1 MAQANDK
8 YLQIISDIKKG
19 EFKPIYLLMGDE
31 SYYIDSITD
40 TIIKNALDDSERD
53 FNQTILYG
61 LDAEISSL
69 INTAKRYPM
78 MASRQLVVLK
88 EAQMFD
94 DIDEIIMYVEQ
105 YQPTTILVI
114 NYKGGVLKN
123 KKLITAI
130 EKVGAV
136 FEFKKLYENQVPK
149 FITDYLQS
157 YSLTIESKAVSMIAD
172 YIGNDLNKIVG
183 ELEKLKIVI
192 GDDKEVTA
200 QLVEEHIGI
209 SKDYNNFEFLS
220 AIVNKDVYK
229 VNKIIKYFESNPK
242 NNSIIPTISIMF
254 NFFSNLLLVY
264 YAPDKSD
271 MGLVKELNFKSP
283 YQLKEYKTA
292 KLHYNVFKCVEII
305 SLLREYDAKS
315 KGVGVSTLTTDA
327 SLLRELS
334 YKIMH

>member
-40 TIIKNALDDSERD
+40 LIIENALDESERD

-61 LDAEISSL
+61 LDAEVSSL
-69 INTAKRYPM
+69 INIAKRYPM

-88 EAQMFD
+88 EAQMFEGID
-94 DIDEIIMYVEQ
+94 DLILYVEQ
-105 YQPTTILVI
+105 YQPSTIFVI
-114 NYKGGVLKN
+114 NYKEGVLKN
-123 KKLITAI
+123 KKLVSAI
-130 EKVGAV
+130 EKIGAV
-136 FEFKKLYENQVPK
+136 YEFRKLYENQIPK
-149 FITDYLQS
+149 FITDYLQG
-157 YSLTIESKAVSMIAD
+157 YSLSIEPKAVSMIAD
-172 YIGNDLNKIVG
+172 YIGNDLNRIAG

-192 GDDKEVTA
+192 GNRKEVTA

-229 VNKIIKYFESNPK
+229 VNRIIKYFESNPK

-254 NFFSNLLLVY
+254 NFFSNLLLMY
-264 YAPDKSD
+264 YAPDKTD
-271 MGLVKELNFKSP
+271 MGLTKELNFKSP
-283 YQLKEYKTA
+283 YQLKESKTA
-292 KLHYNVFKCVEII
+292 KQSYTVFKCVEII
-305 SLLREYDAKS
+305 ALLREYDAKS
-315 KGVGVSTLTTDA
+315 KGVGVSTSTTDA

-334 YKIMH
+334 YKILH

>member
-8 YLQIISDIKKG
+8 YLQIISNIKKG
-19 EFKPIYLLMGDE
+19 ELKPVYLLMGDE

-40 TIIKNALDDSERD
+40 VIIENALDDSERD

-78 MASRQLVVLK
+78 MSSRQLVVLK

-94 DIDEIIMYVEQ
+94 DIDDIILYVEH
-105 YQPTTILVI
+105 YQPSTVFVI

-130 EKVGAV
+130 EKIGAV
-136 FEFKKLYENQVPK
+136 YEFKKLYENQVPK
-149 FITDYLQS
+149 FITDYLQN
-157 YSLTIESKAVSMIAD
+157 YSLKIEPKAVAMLSD
-172 YIGNDLNKIVG
+172 YIGNDLSRIAG
-183 ELEKLKIVI
+183 ELDKLRIVI
-192 GDDKEVTA
+192 GGSKEITA
-200 QLVEEHIGI
+200 HLVEDNIGI
-209 SKDYNNFEFLS
+209 SKDYNNFEFL
-220 AIVNKDVYK
+220 AALVRKDVYK
-229 VNKIIKYFESNPK
+229 VNKIINYFESNPK
-242 NNSIIPTISIMF
+242 NNSIIPIIRMMF
-254 NFFSNLLLVY
+254 NFFSNLLLMY

-271 MGLVKELNFKSP
+271 AGLLKELNLKTTF
-283 YQLKEYKTA
+283 QLKEYNTA
-292 KLHYNVFKCVEII
+292 KNNYNVFKCVDII
-305 SLLREYDAKS
+305 ALLREYDAKS
-315 KGVGVSTLTTDA
+315 KGVGVSTSTTDA

>member
-19 EFKPIYLLMGDE
+19 NLKPVYLLMGDE
-31 SYYIDSITD
+31 SYYIDTITD
-40 TIIKNALDDSERD
+40 TIVKNALDESERD

-94 DIDEIIMYVEQ
+94 AIDDLILYVEQ
-105 YQPTTILVI
+105 YQPSTVFVI

-136 FEFKKLYENQVPK
+136 YEFKKLYDNQIPK
-149 FITDYLQS
+149 FITDYLNS
-157 YSLTIESKAVSMIAD
+157 YSLTIEPKAVSMIAD
-172 YIGNDLNKIVG
+172 YIGSDLNRIAG
-183 ELEKLKIVI
+183 ELQKLTIVI
-192 GDDKEVTA
+192 DAGREVTA

-220 AIVNKDVYK
+220 AVINKDSYK
-229 VNKIIKYFESNPK
+229 VNSIIKYFESNPK
-242 NNSIIPTISIMF
+242 NNSIIPTISILF
-254 NFFSNLLLVY
+254 NFFSNLLLMY
-264 YAPDKSD
+264 YAPDKTD
-271 MGLVKELNFKSP
+271 MGLVKELNLKSV
-283 YQLKEYKTA
+283 YQLKDYKTA
-292 KLHYNVFKCVEII
+292 KANYNVFKCVDII
-305 SLLREYDAKS
+305 ALLRNYDAKS
-315 KGVGVSTLTTDA
+315 KGVGVSSSTTDA
-327 SLLRELS
+327 SLLRELT